1 VGFVGFCAARRSLWG
16 LSLDPVFIQKGRR
29 RRRRR
34 RVWLLEFLG
43 FLDVDR
49 KLFCLCIDSWIW
61 DLLLL
66 LMNPVQMFCDVFFSK
81 DDDGCRMLHHVEM
94 LAIFCGGSVFFGSH
108 GGFASG
114 MGGEEIGAKA
124 AAGAGAEKLQ
134 FFS

>member
-1 VGFVGFCAARRSLWG
+1 LCCKKKLVGFKLGSCFHSERKKKKKKKKKKKSL
-16 LSLDPVFIQKGRR
+16 V
-29 RRRRR
+29 
-34 RVWLLEFLG
+34 LEFLR

-66 LMNPVQMFCDVFFSK
+66 LNPLQFFCDVFFSK

-114 MGGEEIGAKA
+114 MAGEEMGAKA

>member
-1 VGFVGFCAARRSLWG
+1 MRKEEEEEEEEEEEF
-16 LSLDPVFIQKGRR
+16 
-29 RRRRR
+29 
-34 RVWLLEFLG
+34 WLLEFLG

-81 DDDGCRMLHHVEM
+81 DDDDGCRMLHHVEM
-94 LAIFCGGSVFFGSH
+94 LAIVCGGSVFFGSY

-114 MGGEEIGAKA
+114 MGGEEIGAKT